1 MQTSKIVLTKSNKLI
16 DDSQNDTEG
25 NEHHVAILDD
35 LFKYGQTCPHIN
47 LKIRNWYHIN
57 LIYFVLQKR
66 SLQSSQMP
74 QNRKTQDFFVK
85 SNIYTLCLQFIFWT
99 G

>member
-35 LFKYGQTCPHIN
+35 LFKYGQTCQHIS
-47 LKIRNWYHIN
+47 LKIRN
-57 LIYFVLQKR
+57 
-66 SLQSSQMP
+66 
-74 QNRKTQDFFVK
+74 
-85 SNIYTLCLQFIFWT
+85 
-99 G
+99 

>member
-1 MQTSKIVLTKSNKLI
+1 METSKIVLKKSNKLI

-25 NEHHVAILDD
+25 NEHVAILDD
-35 LFKYGQTCPHIN
+35 LFKYGQTCQHIN

-74 QNRKTQDFFVK
+74 QNCKTQDFFVK

>member
-1 MQTSKIVLTKSNKLI
+1 MQTSKIVLTKSNKFI

-35 LFKYGQTCPHIN
+35 LFKYSQTCQHIN
-47 LKIRNWYHIN
+47 LEIRNWCHVN

-66 SLQSSQMP
+66 SLQSS
-74 QNRKTQDFFVK
+74 
-85 SNIYTLCLQFIFWT
+85 
-99 G
+99 